1 MSRFYFLRKQKEAP
15 FKTILTSFS
24 NSGHMAKLQDS
35 QRALVLQ
42 GGGSLGAYE
51 AGAYR
56 AIYERVTKTDREKG
70 IGDKPFLN
78 IVAGTSIGA
87 INAAIIV
94 SYVLEN
100 NTWEGSSE
108 RLDHFWEHLSKESLL
123 DQIPG
128 FTAWWDY
135 LHNNLYPVIA
145 SGEAAR
151 RYYSSKQFSITGIP
165 TVFSPLVPH
174 VDTRFFDFQNI
185 WYHFDSEPLKRSLER
200 FAKFPI
206 ATNFDE
212 GSSLP
217 QPRLILMSVDV
228 AEGAAVAFDSY
239 ETEDGS
245 RKSEY
250 GRYITQDGKEVG
262 HQHNIRYNNGITSEH
277 VIASASVPIN
287 YSYTPLEVESY
298 NNNNAIYEKNIRYFW
313 DGGIMSNTPLTQL
326 VKLHRQYWL
335 KVKGLRDTVPKLEI
349 GIVNVHPVRQDT
361 IPWDHDGVINRNS
374 DITYSDRT
382 QREQEALLLVSDYVD
397 LARELIKIAKDRWAK
412 DDVINNLLNG
422 KTMNHGL
429 AMKPRKYSD
438 ILVGQF
444 EIGNVVRIN
453 RKNDENTISNKIFD
467 FSTKTINHLRES
479 GYSNTMDLSDVEFS

>member
-1 MSRFYFLRKQKEAP
+1 MGKFQ
-15 FKTILTSFS
+15 
-24 NSGHMAKLQDS
+24 NN

-51 AGAYR
+51 AGAYQ
-56 AIYERVTKTDREKG
+56 ALYEKLTKADREKG
-70 IGDKPFLN
+70 EKDKPFLN

-94 SYVLEN
+94 SYVTEN

-108 RLDHFWEHLSKESLL
+108 RLNEFWEYLSKESPI
-123 DQIPG
+123 DKIPG
-128 FTAWWDY
+128 FVDWWDY
-135 LHNNLYPVIA
+135 LHNNVHTGFA

-151 RYYSSKQFSITGIP
+151 RYFTAKQFAITGVP
-165 TVFSPLVPH
+165 TVFSPLVPL
-174 VDTRFFDFQNI
+174 VDTRYFDPLNI
-185 WYHFDSEPLKRSLER
+185 WYRFDSEPLKKSLER

-206 ATNFDE
+206 ATSFDE
-212 GSSLP
+212 KSSMP
-217 QPRLILMSVDV
+217 QPRLLLVGVDV
-228 AEGAAVAFDSY
+228 AAGAAVTFDSY

-250 GRYITQDGKEVG
+250 GKYITQNGKEIG
-262 HQHNIRYNNGITSEH
+262 NEHIMRYNDGITSDH

-298 NNNNAIYEKNIRYFW
+298 NSNSANYEKNMRHFW

-326 VKLHRQYWL
+326 VRLHRLYWL
-335 KVKGLRDTVPKLEI
+335 KVKGLRDTVPKLGI
-349 GIVNVHPVRQDT
+349 GIINVHPVKQDT
-361 IPWDHDGVINRNS
+361 IPWDHDGVINRSN

-382 QREQEALLLVSDYVD
+382 GREQQALLLVSDYVD
-397 LARELIKIAKDRWAK
+397 LARELIKIAKDAGAK
-412 DDVINNLLNG
+412 DDVINSLLNRN
-422 KTMNHGL
+422 TMNHGTASKL
-429 AMKPRKYSD
+429 RKYSD

-444 EIGNVVRIN
+444 EIEKVIRIN

-467 FSTKTINHLRES
+467 FSSKTIKLLRES
-479 GYSNTMDLSDVEFS
+479 GYSNTMDLSDVEFN